1 LWKKYPPNLP
11 YIIFVQIRGKGWN
24 FSIFEDIYS
33 VYLGFSILFI
43 YEDINIF
50 WNLIFQKLLF
60 FEYYYLVFFFV
71 LYPSAVSSAA
81 RLLSPSAIYHPPS
94 ITRRLLICLYQFLSI
109 DFFISTRFYQIIS
122 VICYLYQFLSIKLFE
137 SFIAMNLSY
146 QFISINFYQ
155 FNFINL
161 FLLIY
166 LY

>member
-1 LWKKYPPNLP
+1 MEFFHIWGYLFRIFRVFDIIYIWRYKYILE
-11 YIIFVQIRGKGWN
+11 FD
-24 FSIFEDIYS
+24 FSKI
-33 VYLGFSILFI
+33 VV
-43 YEDINIF
+43 F
-50 WNLIFQKLLF
+50 WILLF
-60 FEYYYLVFFFV
+60 RIFFNSISV
-71 LYPSAVSSAA
+71 R
-81 RLLSPSAIYHPPS
+81 RLLRCPPPIPSAIYHPPS
-94 ITRRLLICLYQFLSI
+94 ITRRLLTCLYQFLSI

-122 VICYLYQFLSIKLFE
+122 IICYLYQFLSIKLFE

>member
-1 LWKKYPPNLP
+1 MEFFHIWGYLFRIFRVFDIIYIWRYKYILE
-11 YIIFVQIRGKGWN
+11 FD
-24 FSIFEDIYS
+24 FSKI
-33 VYLGFSILFI
+33 VV
-43 YEDINIF
+43 F
-50 WNLIFQKLLF
+50 WILLF
-60 FEYYYLVFFFV
+60 RFFFV

-81 RLLSPSAIYHPPS
+81 RLLSPSAIYHLPS
-94 ITRRLLICLYQFLSI
+94 ITRRLLTCLYQFLSI